1 MMLPTYM
8 RATNFEYKS
17 RYLIHGLVYT
27 LGLAAPWHPPVWGFL
42 QNGSTWFLASN
53 SSAKPSYQNF
63 ATDWNLIL
71 AGILVFAAAGAALRT
86 WGAAYLG
93 ANTVH
98 RGDMAGNRMVASG
111 PYRYTRNPLYLG
123 TILNTI
129 AVCML
134 MRPDAAVLTFL
145 LILII
150 QFRLIG
156 REEPYLLQSLGGAYT
171 SYLQE
176 VPRLLPSLHPHGP
189 GNYVKPRW
197 KQGILSEIY
206 VIGCVVSFA
215 AFGWTTGYSWETTI
229 LHVVQGIIVA
239 LGLSVVARAFMGK
252 GQQQA

>member
-8 RATNFEYKS
+8 RATSFEYKH
-17 RYLIHGLVYT
+17 RYLVHGLVYT
-27 LGLAAPWHPPVWGFL
+27 LGLAAPWHPPVWSFL
-42 QNGSTWFLASN
+42 QNGSTWFVASN

-71 AGILVFAAAGAALRT
+71 AGILVCAIAGAALRI

-98 RGDMAGNRMVASG
+98 QGAMEGDRMVASG

-123 TILNTI
+123 TILNTV

-134 MRPDAAVLTFL
+134 MRPEAAVLTLL
-145 LILII
+145 LIVII

-156 REEPYLLQSLGGAYT
+156 REEPYLL
-171 SYLQE
+171 
-176 VPRLLPSLHPHGP
+176 LHPHGP
-189 GNYVKPRW
+189 GNYVRPKW

-215 AFGWTTGYSWETTI
+215 VFGWTTGYAWETTI
-229 LHVVQGIIVA
+229 LHVMQGIIVA

-252 GQQQA
+252 VK